1 MHLKLLFKNRNINKK
16 LRRWDHHEGLDPDEP
31 KGCGYPI
38 CVDVDMRPKRFKSM
52 CSFVKWL
59 RDNNHVRRIFL
70 VQKGGCE
77 DVSKFVDTY
86 SDPDWHQQ
94 KSGIQG
100 FQNDPVPKGF

>member
-1 MHLKLLFKNRNINKK
+1 MNGASLSYLFFHLKLLFKNRNINKK

-38 CVDVDMRPKRFKSM
+38 CVDVDMRPKRFKSI

-86 SDPDWHQQ
+86 SDYLKIIHY
-94 KSGIQG
+94 
-100 FQNDPVPKGF
+100 

>member
-1 MHLKLLFKNRNINKK
+1 MHYSLNYLFLLFKNRSINRK
-16 LRRWDHHEGLDPDEP
+16 LKRWDHHEGLDPDEP

-59 RDNNHVRRIFL
+59 HDNNHVRRIFL

-77 DVSKFVDTY
+77 DVSKFLHTY
-86 SDPDWHQQ
+86 SNHLNY
-94 KSGIQG
+94 
-100 FQNDPVPKGF
+100 QNYEGKLKI